1 MISVLITAITT
12 VFMPPV
18 PGPVIQRFVAPAC
31 QRCAGHRG
39 VTIDNSDGVNAV
51 SPVTG
56 TVSFAGTVANKLY
69 VVVEMSPG
77 VLVTVGRLQS
87 LATTKGD
94 SVQTGQPIGV
104 AGETTYLGVRVRG
117 EYVEPLRYLGF
128 GGARLVGPG
137 AVVGRRPFSR

>member
-1 MISVLITAITT
+1 MISALFAVLIAAI
-12 VFMPPV
+12 PPV
-18 PGPVIQRFVAPAC
+18 PGSVIQQFVAPAC

-39 VTIDNSDGVNAV
+39 VTIDNADGVMAV
-51 SPVTG
+51 SPVAG

-69 VVVEMSPG
+69 AVVEISPG

-87 LATTKGD
+87 LAVAKGD
-94 SVQTGQPIGV
+94 ELAVGQQVGV
-104 AGETTYLGVRVRG
+104 AGESTYLGVRVRG
-117 EYVEPLRYLGF
+117 QYVEPLRYLGL